1 VDLRVSG
8 KNFSLGE
15 AMRQH
20 VTDRIANAVD
30 KYFDGRVAGH
40 VVVDHEGSGYRTD
53 CTLHLASGVT
63 LQAEGF
69 AMEPYVSFDQAAE
82 RLEKRL
88 RRYKRR
94 LKDHHPGAS
103 NGAGYAERNEGAEMM
118 AAYVLESPADDADVE
133 AGAFSP
139 VVVAEKTAKLRR
151 ISVSDAVLDLD
162 MTGASVLVFR
172 NAGTDRVNIVY
183 RRSDGNIGWLDPLG
197 SDGGPSA

>member
-15 AMRQH
+15 AMRQR
-20 VTDRIANAVD
+20 VTDRIGSAVE
-30 KYFDGRVAGH
+30 KYFDGNVAGH
-40 VVVDHEGSGYRTD
+40 VIVDHEGSGYRTD

-63 LQAEGF
+63 LQAEGS
-69 AMEPYVSFDQAAE
+69 AMEPYVSFDQAAD

-94 LKDHHPGAS
+94 LKDHHNG
-103 NGAGYAERNEGAEMM
+103 NGAGAGHAARNEGAETM
-118 AAYVLESPADDADVE
+118 ATYVLESPADDFDVE
-133 AGAFSP
+133 AGVFNP

-183 RRSDGNIGWLDPLG
+183 RRSDGNIGWLDPVG
-197 SDGGPSA
+197 SDGAGA

>member
-1 VDLRVSG
+1 MDLRVSG

-20 VTDRIANAVD
+20 VTDRIGSAVE
-30 KYFDGRVAGH
+30 KYFDGNVAGH

-63 LQAEGF
+63 LQAEGS
-69 AMEPYVSFDQAAE
+69 AMEPYVSFEQAAD

-94 LKDHHPGAS
+94 LKDHHNGAS
-103 NGAGYAERNEGAEMM
+103 NGHAGRNEGAETM
-118 AAYVLESPADDADVE
+118 ATYVLESPADDVE
-133 AGAFSP
+133 IEEGEFSP

-183 RRSDGNIGWLDPLG
+183 RRSDGNIGWLDPVG
-197 SDGGPSA
+197 SDGGAGA

>member
-1 VDLRVSG
+1 MDLRVSG

-20 VTDRIANAVD
+20 VTDRIGSAVE
-30 KYFDGRVAGH
+30 KYFDGNVAGH

-63 LQAEGF
+63 LQAEGS
-69 AMEPYVSFDQAAE
+69 AMEPYVSFDQAAD

-94 LKDHHPGAS
+94 LKDHH
-103 NGAGYAERNEGAEMM
+103 NGNGNGLAARNEGAETM
-118 AAYVLESPADDADVE
+118 AAYVLESPADDVE

-183 RRSDGNIGWLDPLG
+183 RRSDGNIGWLDPLR
-197 SDGGPSA
+197 SDGGAGA

>member
-1 VDLRVSG
+1 MDLRVSG

-20 VTDRIANAVD
+20 VTDRIGAAVG
-30 KYFDGRVAGH
+30 KYFDGNVAGH

-63 LQAEGF
+63 LQAEGS
-69 AMEPYVSFDQAAE
+69 AMEPYVSFDQAAD

-94 LKDHHPGAS
+94 LKDHHNGNG
-103 NGAGYAERNEGAEMM
+103 NGAAGRNEGAETM
-118 AAYVLESPADDADVE
+118 AAYVLESPADDVE
-133 AGAFSP
+133 SGAFNP

-183 RRSDGNIGWLDPLG
+183 RRSDGNIGWLDPVG
-197 SDGGPSA
+197 SDGAGA

>member
-1 VDLRVSG
+1 MDLRVSG

-15 AMRQH
+15 AMRHH
-20 VTDRIANAVD
+20 VTDRISSAVE

-69 AMEPYVSFDQAAE
+69 AMEPYISFDQAAE

-94 LKDHHPGAS
+94 LKDHHPGS
-103 NGAGYAERNEGAEMM
+103 GNGNGYVERSEGVETM
-118 AAYVLESPADDADVE
+118 AAYVLESPADDVE

-197 SDGGPSA
+197 SDGSVSA